1 MLGTRDGSGT
11 PRSVCRQEKAWL
23 PWKQNK
29 ATQRRKALKKG
40 AGDRGKK
47 GGVLYGE
54 REREREWRARRQSEN
69 TLDSRERVKV
79 RDIWGVG
86 MKW

>member
-1 MLGTRDGSGT
+1 LAQETD
-11 PRSVCRQEKAWL
+11 PARQGLSAVRKKAWL

-40 AGDRGKK
+40 AGNRGKK

-54 REREREWRARRQSEN
+54 RERQSEN